1 MTKVYVLPSGKSYI
15 DGELNW
21 LEDGTSFF
29 ANNKN
34 ITTLDTDLPNLQIG
48 TKMFYETTALKHFSG
63 DLSNLRTGDKMFAG
77 AELTEFAVDMPYLQS
92 AVGMFQHAGP
102 NTAYAR
108 GPLLFTSDVHSLENA
123 DNMFAGKGHAVYFN
137 IPNGIPSLSS
147 ANNMFKGGSSYGA
160 INNLAASL
168 DWNYDI
174 SNLTQAQ
181 YMFQNCKSLKTFESD
196 FKYLTTASY
205 MFAGCSNLTSIKS
218 NFVVLNAASCMFQ
231 GCSNLTSFECDTP
244 YLSNANSMFRDCSNL
259 SSFECDTPN
268 LSNANYMFQGCSNLT
283 SFNTTSENLQSAN
296 SMFQGCTNL
305 TSFDANCTYL
315 NYASSMFGSTINNC
329 TKLDLASVQKIAN
342 SIKQISKGSIS
353 LGISATLKG
362 NTDIQVAISNIKNK
376 GWTVTEIYA

>member
-48 TKMFYETTALKHFSG
+48 TKMFYGATALKHFSG
-63 DLSNLRTGDKMFAG
+63 DLSNLRTGDEMFAG
-77 AELTEFAVDMPYLQS
+77 AELTEFAVDMPHLQS
-92 AVGMFQHAGP
+92 SVGMFQHTGP
-102 NTAYAR
+102 NTAYTN
-108 GPLLFTSDVHSLENA
+108 GPLVFTSDVHALENA
-123 DNMFAGKGHAVYFN
+123 DKMFAGKGHAVYFN

-147 ANNMFKGGSSYGA
+147 ANQMFQGSTLSYGA
-160 INNLAASL
+160 ISNLASL

-174 SNLTQAQ
+174 SNLTQAH

-196 FKYLTTASY
+196 FKYLTTAND
-205 MFAGCSNLTSIKS
+205 MFQGCTNLTSVKS
-218 NFVVLNAASCMFQ
+218 NFMVLNAASGMFS
-231 GCSNLTSFECDTP
+231 GCTNLTSFECDIP
-244 YLSNANSMFRDCSNL
+244 Y
-259 SSFECDTPN
+259 
-268 LSNANYMFQGCSNLT
+268 LSNANYMFNGCSNLT
-283 SFNTTSENLQSAN
+283 SFNTTSKNLQSAN
-296 SMFQGCTNL
+296 YMFQGCTNL
-305 TSFDANCTYL
+305 TSFDANCAYL
-315 NYASSMFGSTINNC
+315 NSASNMFGSTTSNC

-342 SIKQISKGSIS
+342 SIKQISKGTIS

-362 NTDIQVAISNIKNK
+362 NTDLQVAISNIKNK